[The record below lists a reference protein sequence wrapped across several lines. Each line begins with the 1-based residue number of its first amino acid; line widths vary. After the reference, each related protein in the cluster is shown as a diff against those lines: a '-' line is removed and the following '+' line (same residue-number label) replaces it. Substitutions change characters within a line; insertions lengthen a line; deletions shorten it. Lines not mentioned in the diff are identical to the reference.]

1 MRIGIVTPAPPDSR
15 YGNRITAVRW
25 AKILRRL
32 GNRVSILRTYDGRP
46 YDLLVA
52 LHARRS
58 HSSIVSFRRHNP
70 EAPVIVALTGTDL
83 YRDIPS
89 NHLARKSLQIARR
102 IVVLQPKAI
111 DELRL
116 SLQNKARVI
125 YQSVDG
131 TQDPASGRAAKTRAR
146 RPERRKQ
153 FRGNFDVC
161 VIGHLR
167 TVKDPFR
174 TAMAARLLPRSS
186 RIRVLQVGGA
196 MTEAAAGR
204 ARKEM
209 RVNRRYHWAGEQERS
224 QVRRILAKSRLCVL
238 SSRMEGGANVLS
250 EAIVASVPILASR
263 IDGNV
268 GILGEDYPGYFG
280 VGDTKQLVQL
290 MTRAETCPEYLADL
304 SERVT
309 NLSPLFSVARE
320 QQAWADLIGELEL
333 PS

>member
-32 GNRVSILRTYDGRP
+32 GHRVSILQTYDGKP

-58 HSSIVSFRRHNP
+58 HSSIVSFRRHNA

-83 YRDIPS
+83 YRDVRT
-89 NHLARKSLQIARR
+89 NHLARESLEIATK

-111 DELRL
+111 DELRP
-116 SLQNKARVI
+116 SLREKTYVI
-125 YQSVDG
+125 YQSLG
-131 TQDPASGRAAKTRAR
+131 GARESASKTRAPKPQR
-146 RPERRKQ
+146 RER
-153 FRGNFDVC
+153 FSENFDVC

-196 MTEAAAGR
+196 MTEATAAR

-209 RVNRRYHWAGEQERS
+209 LVNHRYEWLGERSRS

-268 GILGEDYPGYFG
+268 GILGEEYPGYFD
-280 VGDTKQLVQL
+280 VGDTKELEQLL
-290 MTRAETCPEYLADL
+290 GCAETCPEFLTELSIRCKRLAAL
-304 SERVT
+304 FAPER
-309 NLSPLFSVARE
+309 E
-320 QQAWADLIGELEL
+320 EKAWADLVGELAR
-333 PS
+333 